1 MGTTPYLGLPEL
13 SQSQANPDVTVNE
26 AVALLAAMLKGI
38 EAIQNA
44 PPGLPTE
51 GDAYVVGTAG
61 SGAWSGKNNCV
72 AVYVGSSWRFIPG
85 NDDNGTQIAM
95 GANQEG
101 LRVWHKGENR
111 GYVWTGSAWEVQTAE
126 LVSATVAG
134 LGSAAQAARMKYC
147 TDETGGAVPVF
158 SDGTDWRRVTDRA
171 IAS

>member
-1 MGTTPYLGLPEL
+1 MGTTPYLGIPEL

-44 PPGLPTE
+44 PPGSPAE

-61 SGAWSGKNNCV
+61 SGAWSGKNNCI
-72 AVYVGSSWRFIPG
+72 AVRVGSSWRFIPG
-85 NDDNGTQIAM
+85 NNDAGSQIAM
-95 GANQEG
+95 GASQEG
-101 LRVWHKGENR
+101 LRVYHKTEEVT
-111 GYVWTGSAWEVQTAE
+111 YVWTGSAWVVNTAP
-126 LVSATVAG
+126 LLSSTVAA
-134 LGSAAQAARMKYC
+134 LGSAALPSRMKFC

-158 SDGTDWRRVTDRA
+158 SDGTNWRRVTDRA